1 MNEGIITFTH
11 FHSTA
16 VLIFSLIKRE
26 RKIDKH
32 LNTTQDK
39 RSKVAINCS
48 YNFYFFKENELD

>member
-1 MNEGIITFTH
+1 MTEDIITLTH

-32 LNTTQDK
+32 LNTIQDK
-39 RSKVAINCS
+39 RYKVAINCS
-48 YNFYFFKENELD
+48 YNVYF